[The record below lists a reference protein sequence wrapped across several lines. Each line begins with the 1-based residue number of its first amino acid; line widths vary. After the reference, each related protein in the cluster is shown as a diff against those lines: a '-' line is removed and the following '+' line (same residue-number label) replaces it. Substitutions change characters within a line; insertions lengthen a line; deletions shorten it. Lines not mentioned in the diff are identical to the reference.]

1 MEGNIKKISRLIGS
15 SIKLELSFII
25 STNKLSLAEVVEIYK
40 KNYGEIK
47 NRETIYRILE
57 SMLKSEIL
65 DKEYDKTRKVL
76 VYFLKSSKIE
86 IDFVEKKII
95 IS

>member
-1 MEGNIKKISRLIGS
+1 MEENIEKISRLIGS

-25 STNKLSLAEVVEIYK
+25 STNKLSLAEVVKIYK
-40 KNYGEIK
+40 KNSGEIK

>member
-1 MEGNIKKISRLIGS
+1 MEENIEKISRLIGS
-15 SIKLELSFII
+15 SIKLELLFII
-25 STNKLSLAEVVEIYK
+25 STNELSLAEIFEIYK
-40 KNYGEIK
+40 KNYGKIK

-76 VYFLKSSKIE
+76 VYFLKLTKIE
-86 IDFVEKKII
+86 IDFGEKKII